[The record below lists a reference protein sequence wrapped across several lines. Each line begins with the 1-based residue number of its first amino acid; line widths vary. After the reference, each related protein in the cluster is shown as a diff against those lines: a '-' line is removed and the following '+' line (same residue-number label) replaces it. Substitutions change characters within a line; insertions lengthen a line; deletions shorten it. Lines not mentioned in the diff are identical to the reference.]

1 MAVATEKLIITHG
14 LLAKAPESSYGAGG
28 ALSGATDAILV
39 EERAEVTPIFNTDG
53 ERNPASG
60 QGGRFLKVGPGGRHA
75 DFAVA
80 VLGRGSNVAYTALIF
95 PDDVHPW
102 LRASGHK
109 VTTDVTVSAER
120 QTYDPLTAQDAS
132 FHAEAYTRNEKF
144 TLTGGLCSMAFVID
158 GPTFTR
164 FDFASMA
171 IMDAVPTETAVP
183 ALTIASHQPPKAES
197 LTFNIGDFLVPRVK
211 AIRFNQN
218 INLQKRNDVNAASGF
233 AGIGQGFRNPILEVD
248 IEATALQSTPFHNTS
263 GIDPYA
269 LWEAATQLPISFDVG
284 SVQYNR
290 WKFIAAQA
298 QLINVTK
305 AEEGEI
311 ALWTLEWGLAQTA
324 PGADDDYQIVFD

>member
-1 MAVATEKLIITHG
+1 MAVATEKYIITHG

-28 ALSGATDAILV
+28 ALVGTDAILT

-60 QGGRFLKVGPGGRHA
+60 QGGRFPKVGPGGRHA
-75 DFAVA
+75 DFQVS
-80 VLGRGSNVAYTALIF
+80 VLGRGSNAAYSAILF
-95 PDDVHPW
+95 PDDVHEF
-102 LRASGHK
+102 LLASGHA
-109 VTTDVTVSAER
+109 VTTDLTASAES
-120 QTYDPLTAQDAS
+120 QTYDPVTAQDAS

-144 TLTGGLCSMAFVID
+144 TLVGGLCSMSFVID

-164 FDFASMA
+164 FDFASIA
-171 IMDAVPTETAVP
+171 IMDVVPAEGAVP

-197 LTFNIGDFLVPRVK
+197 LALNIGDFLIPRVK
-211 AIRFNQN
+211 GVRFNQN

-233 AGIGQGFRNPILEVD
+233 AGVGQGFRNPILEID
-248 IEATALQSTPFHNTS
+248 IEATALVGSPFHTTA

-311 ALWTLEWGLAQTA
+311 ALWTLEFGLAQTA
-324 PGADDDYQIVFD
+324 PGADDDYSLVFD